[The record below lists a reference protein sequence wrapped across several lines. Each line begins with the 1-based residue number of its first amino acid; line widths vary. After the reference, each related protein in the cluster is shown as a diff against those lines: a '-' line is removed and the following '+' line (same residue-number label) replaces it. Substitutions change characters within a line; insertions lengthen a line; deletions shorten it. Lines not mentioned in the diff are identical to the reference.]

1 MDIEDCIVQIKE
13 VFDGEPWYG
22 TSILKVLEN
31 IPVEFWN
38 QKAGKMSHSIA
49 ELVYHIIDWRSFVV
63 EKLKNNTVYSIELNS
78 EKDWRKQVSI
88 VSQDQKKV
96 IIKELNKTQEL
107 ILEELDQKS
116 DSWLNEFVLGK
127 DYSNQY
133 MINGLVQHD
142 IYHLGQINMLY
153 NMLK

>member
-22 TSILKVLEN
+22 SSILKVLEN

-38 QKAGKMSHSIA
+38 QKVGKMSHSIA

-116 DSWLNEFVLGK
+116 DSWLNESVLGK